1 MERYKLTADA
11 AFALLVRTSQETNS
25 ELTEVAAL
33 LAERL
38 RLPDDP
44 RGLAERRVRR
54 GPPSRSLAASARPRS

>member
-33 LAERL
+33 LAETGTL
-38 RLPDDP
+38 
-44 RGLAERRVRR
+44 GK
-54 GPPSRSLAASARPRS
+54 